1 MQVIHA
7 SVLIEAIE
15 YDSLCAEQSDVHVL
29 SCTLHHEGIGEHAF
43 VNWQLPQMSCLH
55 MQIIGLCTTIGV
67 WWLFFAN
74 DSVKSMVEDILAPVV
89 AFLDSCWGWVQDKV
103 SNITGRQR
111 QDAENAY
118 FQPLSGGEGL
128 ALDEEDARSPPLF
141 PMR

>member
-1 MQVIHA
+1 M
-7 SVLIEAIE
+7 
-15 YDSLCAEQSDVHVL
+15 SLACAL
-29 SCTLHHEGIGEHAF
+29 
-43 VNWQLPQMSCLH
+43 
-55 MQIIGLCTTIGV
+55 QIVGLCTTIGV

-74 DSVKSMVEDILAPVV
+74 DSMKSMVEELLAPVI
-89 AFLDSCWGWVQDKV
+89 AFFDSCFGWVRDKI
-103 SNITGRQR
+103 SSLTGRQQ